1 MVNETTQYTGLKKRD
16 TLYYKNN
23 SEGKTYISQLISK
36 EDPYNI
42 CNITS
47 MAMMLQYNGV
57 LDIDGYEKDNSILF
71 IDDVYRFINT
81 NDDVIDY
88 YYQVNPVLFK
98 NWFYSYKK
106 EQIKRRKDV
115 YTPNEVHAVLSYGM
129 NKYIFDKMPDKYVL
143 VDKNKYVDKKIC
155 HFTENVDVTTIV
167 EELLLGRTVVC
178 SGVFNKLG
186 HVVCVVGVE
195 LLRNYYIDEE
205 TKAILTPI
213 ELRDV
218 KNFIIDDPYGDYHK
232 SYTERKGNDIN
243 MKFDDFINIMK
254 PRDSMRKWVH
264 NTYIL

>member
-143 VDKNKYVDKKIC
+143 VDKNKYVDKKI
-155 HFTENVDVTTIV
+155 
-167 EELLLGRTVVC
+167 
-178 SGVFNKLG
+178 
-186 HVVCVVGVE
+186 
-195 LLRNYYIDEE
+195 
-205 TKAILTPI
+205 
-213 ELRDV
+213 
-218 KNFIIDDPYGDYHK
+218 
-232 SYTERKGNDIN
+232 
-243 MKFDDFINIMK
+243 KFDEN
-254 PRDSMRKWVH
+254 S
-264 NTYIL
+264 